1 MDLSKAYDSVQFDV
15 LKVKLETCGIN
26 KKKFNLPIYL
36 IGRK

>member
-1 MDLSKAYDSVQFDV
+1 MGLLKAYDSAQFDV